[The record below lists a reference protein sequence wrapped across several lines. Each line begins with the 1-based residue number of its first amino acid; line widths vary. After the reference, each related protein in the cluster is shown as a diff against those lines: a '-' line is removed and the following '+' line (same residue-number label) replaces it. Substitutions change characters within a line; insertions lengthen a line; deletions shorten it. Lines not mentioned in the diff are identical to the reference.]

1 MTILSL
7 SILWPVSTIMILSSL
22 AVVFVQSKSS
32 GNEFNG
38 IYQEENSDNK
48 FKSNIINAAIIVAI
62 MIILTNVLVCLLNFE
77 CTKLINGY
85 IIFTTFLT
93 LFYFGGYFF
102 ITILEVLGIESWNIY
117 SFLIILWNV
126 SMTGVVAIF
135 YKKGI
140 PAYVTKFFQMFSCVL
155 ITWNMS
161 KYSETLSWILLLFLI
176 LYDTITVLTPCGALN
191 QLNRNYNI
199 PDGLLFEYEI
209 GLPYVTLDTNQN
221 LPSLPTKAIT
231 EEVTVVSKNDLND
244 TNHQTNASYEII
256 TNNNEKKSKQ
266 VIQVHNQIVSSI
278 EINSESVDTHIN
290 KSNIKK
296 NANKNNHNR
305 NDEDKNN
312 NNSSNNGDNN
322 NDDNNDNNNDNNSDN
337 DISLIKLGLGDF
349 IFYGL
354 IASIGARHSVVCF
367 LSTYLAVLIVS
378 ILHIYIT
385 YTL

>member
-244 TNHQTNASYEII
+244 TNHQTNVSYEII
-256 TNNNEKKSKQ
+256 TINNEKNSKQ
-266 VIQVHNQIVSSI
+266 DIQVHNQIVSSI